1 MNKQGNAIKKF
12 IGSPLTRISFGLVML
27 TASVMF
33 ISDLLGLIPDNKG
46 SELQARKAI
55 TEMLAVQLTT
65 NIQNN
70 YLDGVNEAVDSVVER
85 NDNVLSGAVR
95 LASGE
100 VLVQSG
106 QHHELWDL
114 APTDKSTPTQIQV
127 SLFNSGQRWG
137 NLELR
142 FADMGYG
149 SSGLSMGGSFIYLV
163 LFISLVGFV
172 GYRLFLNRALR
183 ELNPEAVIPERVR
196 KALDTLSEGLIIVDK
211 EGVIIF
217 SNMAFAQKTGFLS
230 EKLVGKDSGSLDW
243 AVNLLKGDSDSL
255 PWMRIMAGETLPQ
268 GQRLNLTTALKETL
282 FFNVNVSPVTASEDE
297 IKGALVTFDD
307 VTELESKNES
317 LREAMGRLEES
328 QQEILIQNE
337 ELLRLATRDPLTN
350 ALNRRALFEMFEV
363 VFTEAVEE
371 ESELCCLMVDI
382 DHFKLVNDTYGHG
395 VGDEAIK
402 FMCDTLTQYSRPN
415 DLVGR
420 LGGEEFVV
428 VLPKADVG
436 LATAIGEKM
445 RKALEAGDK
454 DNYPEV
460 PHLTASFG
468 LVSIYDEAVDAK
480 ELLNQSD
487 EALYVAKETG
497 RNRLIR
503 WSLSMHK
510 NEQVEVVVSSATAE
524 VVNGGSVG
532 GCVVASNE
540 PAYGNRVDNDSVL
553 DSQLRKGMAP
563 AVEKVSLDPVQCPPE
578 KALLLERINQ
588 AIARVKQYESKV
600 ALMIVDIEALQRVND
615 TLGTLPTE
623 KFAKTIIVRIKEAVQ
638 KVDAV
643 CQNEDGEPVFT
654 VSRFNGNEIAVLLPD
669 LDKSTLVTSFIY
681 SIFSI
686 SNEPVVAESNQFYLN
701 ANIGVGVYP
710 SHGNSADELL
720 RNASSAMQEA
730 KQKHD
735 KNNFQFYSKEIGE
748 RAKQKIQLE
757 ADLYRAIE
765 NSELAIHYQPR
776 VDLNNG
782 QILGL
787 EALTRWHHPQLGLV
801 SPDDFIPLAE
811 QTGLIRDITKWLVQT
826 ASLQIKAWR
835 EMGYASA
842 SVSINLSPVEF
853 RDPDLADQI
862 ITVVREIGI
871 PPDALEFEITESV
884 VMYSVDAT
892 AKILDQLYHAGFA
905 LSLDDF
911 GTGYSSLSY
920 LKSFPVRKVKI
931 DRSFIHNIG
940 ADNND
945 AAIVSGII
953 SMAHSMDLQV
963 VAEGV
968 EKEEQLRY
976 LQDLQCDE
984 VQGYLLGGALSADK
998 ATNLLDDP
1006 SSVQRMVVDSR
1017 NDNLAMLDA
1026 GENKIVI

>member
-1 MNKQGNAIKKF
+1 
-12 IGSPLTRISFGLVML
+12 
-27 TASVMF
+27 
-33 ISDLLGLIPDNKG
+33 
-46 SELQARKAI
+46 
-55 TEMLAVQLTT
+55 
-65 NIQNN
+65 
-70 YLDGVNEAVDSVVER
+70 
-85 NDNVLSGAVR
+85 
-95 LASGE
+95 
-100 VLVQSG
+100 
-106 QHHELWDL
+106 
-114 APTDKSTPTQIQV
+114 
-127 SLFNSGQRWG
+127 
-137 NLELR
+137 
-142 FADMGYG
+142 
-149 SSGLSMGGSFIYLV
+149 
-163 LFISLVGFV
+163 
-172 GYRLFLNRALR
+172 
-183 ELNPEAVIPERVR
+183 
-196 KALDTLSEGLIIVDK
+196 
-211 EGVIIF
+211 
-217 SNMAFAQKTGFLS
+217 
-230 EKLVGKDSGSLDW
+230 
-243 AVNLLKGDSDSL
+243 
-255 PWMRIMAGETLPQ
+255 
-268 GQRLNLTTALKETL
+268 
-282 FFNVNVSPVTASEDE
+282 
-297 IKGALVTFDD
+297 
-307 VTELESKNES
+307 
-317 LREAMGRLEES
+317 
-328 QQEILIQNE
+328 
-337 ELLRLATRDPLTN
+337 
-350 ALNRRALFEMFEV
+350 
-363 VFTEAVEE
+363 
-371 ESELCCLMVDI
+371 MVDI

-436 LATAIGEKM
+436 LAAAIGEKM

-468 LVSIYDEAVDAK
+468 LVSIHDEAVDAK

-497 RNRLIR
+497 RNRLVR
-503 WSLSMHK
+503 WSQSMQK
-510 NEQVEVVVSSATAE
+510 SEQEGIAASAE
-524 VVNGGSVG
+524 VVNGDSVG
-532 GCVVASNE
+532 EPVMASNE
-540 PAYGNRVDNDSVL
+540 AAYGSLTDTDSVL
-553 DSQLRKGMAP
+553 DSQLRKNLAP
-563 AVEKVSLDPVQCPPE
+563 AAGEISRDPIQCPPE

-600 ALMIVDIEALQRVND
+600 ALMVVDIEALQRVND

-623 KFAKTIIVRIKEAVQ
+623 KFAKTIVTRIKEAMQ

-643 CQNEDGEPVFT
+643 YQNEEGEPLFT

-669 LDKSTLVTSFIY
+669 LDKSALVTSFIY
-681 SIFSI
+681 SVFSI
-686 SNEPVVAESNQFYLN
+686 SSEPVVAESNQFYLN

-757 ADLYRAIE
+757 AELYRAIE

-776 VDLNNG
+776 VDLKNG
-782 QILGL
+782 HILGL

-835 EMGYASA
+835 EMGFASA

-892 AKILDQLYHAGFA
+892 AKILNQLHQAGFA

-931 DRSFIHNIG
+931 DRSFIQNIG
-940 ADNND
+940 TDNND

-984 VQGYLLGGALSADK
+984 VQGYLLGGALSVDK

-1026 GENKIVI
+1026 GENKIAI

>member
-1 MNKQGNAIKKF
+1 VNKQGNAIKKF
-12 IGSPLTRISFGLVML
+12 ASSPLTRISFGLVML

-33 ISDLLGLIPDNKG
+33 ISDLLGLVPDTKD
-46 SELQARKAI
+46 SELRVRKAV
-55 TEMLAVQLTT
+55 TEMLAVQITT

-70 YLDGVNEAVDSVVER
+70 LLGGISKAVDSVVER

-100 VLVQSG
+100 LLAQSG
-106 QHHELWDL
+106 QHQELWDL
-114 APTDKSTPTQIQV
+114 APTDKSTPSQIQV
-127 SLFNSGQRWG
+127 SLFNGGQRWG
-137 NLELR
+137 SLELR
-142 FADMGYG
+142 FSDMGYG
-149 SSGLSMGGSFIYLV
+149 SSGLSMGSPFIYLV
-163 LFISLVGFV
+163 LFISIVGFI

-183 ELNPEAVIPERVR
+183 ELNPDAVIPERVR

-217 SNMAFAQKTGFLS
+217 SNMAFARKTGFLS
-230 EKLVGKDSGSLDW
+230 EKLVGKNSGSLDW
-243 AVNLLKGDSDSL
+243 AVNLLKGDADSL
-255 PWMRIMAGETLPQ
+255 PWMQVMAGEPVPQ
-268 GQRLNLTTALKETL
+268 GQRLNLTTALKEN
-282 FFNVNVSPVTASEDE
+282 FVFNVNVSPITASEDE

-307 VTELESKNES
+307 VTELEAKNES

-337 ELLRLATRDPLTN
+337 ELVRLATRDPLTN
-350 ALNRRALFEMFEV
+350 ALNRRALFEIFDT
-363 VFTEAVEE
+363 VFAEAVEE
-371 ESELCCLMVDI
+371 EGELCCLMVDI

-428 VLPKADVG
+428 VLPSADVP

-454 DNYPEV
+454 DNYPDV
-460 PHLTASFG
+460 PKLTASFG
-468 LVSIYDEAVDAK
+468 LVSIHDEAVDAK

-503 WSLSMHK
+503 WSQSMQK
-510 NEQVEVVVSSATAE
+510 DEPQQGGVAE
-524 VVNGGSVG
+524 DAVVNGESVAEPIG
-532 GCVVASNE
+532 ASNE
-540 PAYGNRVDNDSVL
+540 EAYGSSADNDLVL
-553 DSQLRKGMAP
+553 NSQLRKDLAP
-563 AVEKVSLDPVQCPPE
+563 AKEKVSRDPVQCSPE

-600 ALMIVDIEALQRVND
+600 ALMVVDIEALQRVSD

-623 KFAKTIIVRIKEAVQ
+623 KFAKTIIARIKEAIQ
-638 KVDAV
+638 KVEMP
-643 CQNEDGEPVFT
+643 CQNEEGEPSLI
-654 VSRFNGNEIAVLLPD
+654 VSRFNGNEFAVLLPD
-669 LDKSTLVTSFIY
+669 LDKSALVTSFVY

-686 SNEPVVAESNQFYLN
+686 SSEPVVAESNQFYLN
-701 ANIGVGVYP
+701 ANIGLSVYP

-720 RNASSAMQEA
+720 KNASSAMHEA

-757 ADLYRAIE
+757 AELYRAIE

-776 VDLNNG
+776 VDLSNG
-782 QILGL
+782 QVLGL
-787 EALTRWHHPQLGLV
+787 EALVRWHHPQLGMV
-801 SPDDFIPLAE
+801 PPDDFIPLAE
-811 QTGLIRDITKWLVQT
+811 QTGLIRDISKWLVQT

-835 EMGYASA
+835 EMGFESA

-862 ITVVREIGI
+862 ITIVREVGI

-892 AKILDQLYHAGFA
+892 AKILEQLHHAGFG

-920 LKSFPVRKVKI
+920 LKSFPVSKVKI
-931 DRSFIHNIG
+931 DRSFIENLG
-940 ADNND
+940 ADHND

-953 SMAHSMDLQV
+953 SMAHSMDLRV

-984 VQGYLLGGALSADK
+984 VQGYLLGGALSVDK

-1006 SSVQRMVVDSR
+1006 SSVQRMVVDDR
-1017 NDNLAMLDA
+1017 NDHLTMLDA
-1026 GENKIVI
+1026 GENKIAI

>member
-1 MNKQGNAIKKF
+1 MSKQGNAIKKF
-12 IGSPLTRISFGLVML
+12 VGSPLTRISFGLVML
-27 TASVMF
+27 TVSVMF
-33 ISDLLGLIPDNKG
+33 ISDLLGLIPDTKD

-70 YLDGVNEAVDSVVER
+70 HLNGVNQAVDSVVER

-100 VLVQSG
+100 VLAQTG
-106 QHHELWDL
+106 QHQELWDL

-137 NLELR
+137 SLELR
-142 FADMGYG
+142 FTDMGYG

-163 LFISLVGFV
+163 LFISFVGFV

-217 SNMAFAQKTGFLS
+217 SNMAFARKTGFLAES
-230 EKLVGKDSGSLDW
+230 LVGKDSGSLDW
-243 AVNLLKGDSDSL
+243 AVNLLKGDADSL
-255 PWMRIMAGETLPQ
+255 PWMRAMAGETLPQ
-268 GQRLNLTTALKETL
+268 GQRLNLTTALREN
-282 FFNVNVSPVTASEDE
+282 FVFNVNVSPVTASEDE

-307 VTELESKNES
+307 VTELEARNES

-337 ELLRLATRDPLTN
+337 ELVRLATRDPLTN
-350 ALNRRALFEMFEV
+350 ALNRRALFEMFDA

-371 ESELCCLMVDI
+371 DSELCCLMVDI

-436 LATAIGEKM
+436 LAAAIGEKM

-468 LVSIYDEAVDAK
+468 LVSIHDEAVDAK

-497 RNRLIR
+497 RNRLVR
-503 WSLSMHK
+503 WSQSMQK
-510 NEQVEVVVSSATAE
+510 SEQEGIAASAE
-524 VVNGGSVG
+524 VVNGDSVG
-532 GCVVASNE
+532 EPVMASNE
-540 PAYGNRVDNDSVL
+540 AAYGSLTDTDSVL
-553 DSQLRKGMAP
+553 DSQLRKNLAP
-563 AVEKVSLDPVQCPPE
+563 AAGEISRDPIQCPPE

-600 ALMIVDIEALQRVND
+600 ALMVVDIEALQRVND

-623 KFAKTIIVRIKEAVQ
+623 KFAKTIVTRIKEAMQ

-643 CQNEDGEPVFT
+643 YQNEEGEPLFT

-669 LDKSTLVTSFIY
+669 LDKSALVTSFIY
-681 SIFSI
+681 SVFSI
-686 SNEPVVAESNQFYLN
+686 SSEPVVAESNQFYLN

-757 ADLYRAIE
+757 AELYRAIE

-776 VDLNNG
+776 VDLKNG

-835 EMGYASA
+835 EMGFASA

-871 PPDALEFEITESV
+871 PPNALEFEITESV

-892 AKILDQLYHAGFA
+892 AKILNQLHQAGFA

-931 DRSFIHNIG
+931 DRSFIQNIG
-940 ADNND
+940 TDNND

-984 VQGYLLGGALSADK
+984 VQGYLLGGALSVDK

-1026 GENKIVI
+1026 GENKIAI

>member
-1 MNKQGNAIKKF
+1 MTKQAGAIKTF
-12 IGSPLTRISFGLVML
+12 VGSPLTRISFGLVML
-27 TASVMF
+27 TVSVMF
-33 ISDLLGLIPDNKG
+33 ISDLLGLVPDTKN

-70 YLDGVNEAVDSVVER
+70 HLNGVNQAVDSVVER

-100 VLVQSG
+100 VLAQTG
-106 QHHELWDL
+106 QHQQLWDL
-114 APTDKSTPTQIQV
+114 APTDKSTPTQVQV

-137 NLELR
+137 SLELR

-149 SSGLSMGGSFIYLV
+149 SRGLSMRGSFIYLV
-163 LFISLVGFV
+163 LFIAFVGFV

-217 SNMAFAQKTGFLS
+217 SNMAFARKTGFLS
-230 EKLVGKDSGSLDW
+230 ENLVGKDSGSLDW
-243 AVNLLKGDSDSL
+243 AVNLVKGDAGSL
-255 PWMRIMAGETLPQ
+255 PWMQVMAGETLPQ
-268 GQRLNLTTALKETL
+268 AQRLNLTTALKEN
-282 FFNVNVSPVTASEDE
+282 FVFNVNVSPITASENE

-307 VTELESKNES
+307 VTELEARNASI
-317 LREAMGRLEES
+317 REAMARLEES

-337 ELLRLATRDPLTN
+337 ELVRLATRDPLTD
-350 ALNRRALFEMFEV
+350 ALNRRALFEMFDA
-363 VFTEAVEE
+363 VFAETVEE
-371 ESELCCLMVDI
+371 DSELCCLMVDI
-382 DHFKLVNDTYGHG
+382 DHFKLVNDTYGHA
-395 VGDEAIK
+395 VGDKAIK
-402 FMCDTLTQYSRPN
+402 FMCHILTQYSRPN

-428 VLPKADVG
+428 ILPQADVG

-454 DNYPEV
+454 DHYPDV
-460 PHLTASFG
+460 PDLTASFG
-468 LVSIYDEAVDAK
+468 LAAIHDGVVDAK
-480 ELLNQSD
+480 ELLDQSD
-487 EALYVAKETG
+487 QALYVAKETG

-503 WSLSMHK
+503 WSQSMQK
-510 NEQVEVVVSSATAE
+510 KQQDGIAASVAMVNEE
-524 VVNGGSVG
+524 SVG
-532 GCVVASNE
+532 KPIVASNE
-540 PAYGNRVDNDSVL
+540 AAYENLIDNDSML
-553 DSQLRKGMAP
+553 DSQLRKDLASAAGT
-563 AVEKVSLDPVQCPPE
+563 VNRDSVHCPPE

-588 AIARVKQYESKV
+588 AIARVKQYENKV
-600 ALMIVDIEALQRVND
+600 ALMVVDIEALRRVND

-623 KFAKTIIVRIKEAVQ
+623 KLSKTIIARIKEAVG

-643 CQNEDGEPVFT
+643 CQNDEGEPLFSVL
-654 VSRFNGNEIAVLLPD
+654 RFNGNEIAVLLPG
-669 LDKSTLVTSFIY
+669 LDKSALVTTFIY

-686 SNEPVVAESNQFYLN
+686 SHEPVVAESNPVYLN
-701 ANIGVGVYP
+701 ANIGVAVYP

-757 ADLYRAIE
+757 AELYRAIE
-765 NSELAIHYQPR
+765 NNELAIHYQPR
-776 VDLNNG
+776 VDLING

-787 EALTRWHHPQLGLV
+787 EALTRWLHPQLGLV

-835 EMGYASA
+835 EMGFASA

-853 RDPDLADQI
+853 RDPDLANQI

-871 PPDALEFEITESV
+871 PYDALEFEITESV

-892 AKILDQLYHAGFA
+892 AKILDQLHHAGFG

-920 LKSFPVRKVKI
+920 LKSFPVRKVKV
-931 DRSFIHNIG
+931 DRSFIQNIG
-940 ADNND
+940 TDNND

-984 VQGYLLGGALSADK
+984 VQGYLLGGALSVDK

-1006 SSVQRMVVDSR
+1006 SSIQRMVVDNR
-1017 NDNLAMLDA
+1017 NANPAMLDT
-1026 GENKIVI
+1026 GEKNIAI